1 MITRAVLFD
10 LDDTLF
16 DHWHCTNQALE
27 ALQGVHPAF
36 RRWSLGEFGER
47 HALLLERFHLEV
59 LARRLTVDEARIQR
73 FSRLME
79 EAGATVTPDAAAAMA
94 TDYRRAYVAAWR
106 MVPGAFEL
114 LEALHPHAPI
124 GIVSNNVVGE
134 QIEKIRSCGLAPFL
148 DTVVISEEAGV
159 AKPHPR
165 IFEIAL
171 ARLGCTAD
179 EAVMVGDAWDNDI
192 AGARSAGVRAVWFNR
207 FGVRAP
213 ELCDVTELRSF
224 EPVRAV
230 VELLLGRRGDLSAA
244 DSDGMD
250 AKN

>member
-27 ALQGVHPAF
+27 ALQGVHPGF
-36 RRWSLGEFGER
+36 RRWSLGEFGDR
-47 HALLLERFHLEV
+47 HALLLERFHLDV

-73 FSRLME
+73 FSHLME
-79 EAGATVTPDAAAAMA
+79 ETGEAATPDEAAAMA
-94 TDYRRAYVAAWR
+94 ADYRRAYVAAWR

-124 GIVSNNVVGE
+124 GVVSNNAVGE

-159 AKPHPR
+159 AKPDPR

-171 ARLGCTAD
+171 ARLGCTA
-179 EAVMVGDAWDNDI
+179 EETVMVGDAWDNDI

-213 ELCDVTELRSF
+213 EFCHVAELRSF
-224 EPVRAV
+224 EPADAAL
-230 VELLLGRRGDLSAA
+230 ELILGRRGDASPE
-244 DSDGMD
+244 M
-250 AKN
+250 